1 MVDKFI
7 LSPNK
12 DSDAI
17 REIVLLGPVLPEEHY
32 RRLLDCFLRNF
43 DVAEIL
49 IVELLQGIVQLVQD
63 ASSGYLRPDDMI
75 QILRIIR
82 RRLEDN
88 GQQAEDFS
96 FELTLA
102 VSKLLDIMADHRVE
116 GLNRCEEYEP
126 LIKILLDLKVSEDPF
141 LHYQALYAFQALQ

>member
-32 RRLLDCFLRNF
+32 RRLLDCFLFNF
-43 DVAEIL
+43 DVAVIL

-63 ASSGYLRPDDMI
+63 ASSG
-75 QILRIIR
+75 
-82 RRLEDN
+82 
-88 GQQAEDFS
+88 
-96 FELTLA
+96 
-102 VSKLLDIMADHRVE
+102 
-116 GLNRCEEYEP
+116 
-126 LIKILLDLKVSEDPF
+126 
-141 LHYQALYAFQALQ
+141 